1 MSVDSS
7 SATGGCSPC
16 RRARSTG
23 TPSPGTPAGPPS
35 LPTSSCRSYC
45 RNAAKFATEFQV
57 KEDMRV
63 KKKYKKQS
71 KAAKK
76 KRPPFFGPKV
86 PVKGR
91 ALRPNEVLD
100 FHDSR
105 FLDPPEELRM
115 NKPLAEVELERSTS
129 SVRLLPGDPS
139 DISKL
144 VPDDGVGLPKH
155 FQTFDA
161 VKADGEAPKQ
171 LSSFE
176 AVKMEQN
183 RAMFPTFEAVP
194 TVPSRQGMARKQEK
208 ARQKIKLKGFIDRSK
223 DKRPQADQMF
233 PFPPM
238 QEISQGIRNLNP
250 DQFQTF
256 APIREEEM
264 RPSQR
269 PFAAPD
275 VPSESGRPLSEP
287 FMTDMHFNVQEPM
300 KPILR
305 PRPAPMEVSRPFPS
319 PPQMEEGVRSR
330 PQFNPPPPFPPDSGL
345 RQPPLPS
352 PPVGQT
358 SFMSEPFSP
367 PTPPKRGKSAR
378 TRPSPFNSLFE
389 LEDDRSTGSGRPIIH
404 HMQAFAQSRFNLPKQ
419 PPNRPSPLPPNQR
432 RGRPRRPPRPL
443 VEEAEVLRG
452 GHILPTLGGHGG
464 HALSFDPLPPP
475 TRQDGDTPREA
486 PPHNPPTAQPVF
498 QAFGRKPLL
507 DVSHNS
513 LEDVDPD
520 LISASSP
527 APFPHHQRRG
537 RLRKRPLQRPLRVST
552 PRPLVFDRTPS
563 SLTDINSDVVSS
575 NVFGRKHM
583 GQFVVEGPNYSISW
597 GG

>member
-1 MSVDSS
+1 
-7 SATGGCSPC
+7 
-16 RRARSTG
+16 
-23 TPSPGTPAGPPS
+23 
-35 LPTSSCRSYC
+35 
-45 RNAAKFATEFQV
+45 
-57 KEDMRV
+57 MRV

-71 KAAKK
+71 NSTKK

-100 FHDSR
+100 FQDSR
-105 FLDPPEELRM
+105 FIDPPEELRM

-129 SVRLLPGDPS
+129 SIRLLPGDQS
-139 DISKL
+139 DISKSA
-144 VPDDGVGLPKH
+144 PDDGLGLPKH

-161 VKADGEAPKQ
+161 VKANGEAPKQ
-171 LSSFE
+171 FSSFE
-176 AVKMEQN
+176 SVKMEQN

-194 TVPSRQGMARKQEK
+194 TVPSKQGMAGKQKK
-208 ARQKIKLKGFIDRSK
+208 ARKKIKLKGFIGRSK
-223 DKRPQADQMF
+223 DKRPQVDQMF

-256 APIREEEM
+256 ASIREEEM
-264 RPSQR
+264 RPIQR
-269 PFAAPD
+269 PFVSTN
-275 VPSESGRPLSEP
+275 VPSESGRHLSEP

-305 PRPAPMEVSRPFPS
+305 PRPTPKEVSRPFPS

-330 PQFNPPPPFPPDSGL
+330 PQFNPPVPFPLDNGL
-345 RQPPLPS
+345 RQPPLRS

-358 SFMSEPFSP
+358 RFMSEPFSP
-367 PTPPKRGKSAR
+367 PTPPKVDKSVR
-378 TRPSPFNSLFE
+378 MRPRPFNSLFE
-389 LEDDRSTGSGRPIIH
+389 LEDDRSTGSSRPLIR
-404 HMQAFAQSRFNLPKQ
+404 HMQSFARSRFSPPKG
-419 PPNRPSPLPPNQR
+419 PPNRPSPLHPNQR
-432 RGRPRRPPRPL
+432 RGRPRRPPPPL

-452 GHILPTLGGHGG
+452 GHILPTMGGHGVR
-464 HALSFDPLPPP
+464 ALSFDPLPPP
-475 TRQDGDTPREA
+475 TRHGGDIPREV
-486 PPHNPPTAQPVF
+486 PRHLPTAQPVF
-498 QAFGRKPLL
+498 QAFRHRPHL

-513 LEDVDPD
+513 LEDVDHD

-527 APFPHHQRRG
+527 SPFPHHQQRG
-537 RLRKRPLQRPLRVST
+537 RLRKRPLPRPLRVST

-575 NVFGRKHM
+575 NVFGRRHM
-583 GQFVVEGPNYSISW
+583 GQFLVEGPNYSISW
-597 GG
+597 GR